1 MSVFSRGRA
10 IFGRLYG
17 TIDSRDLFPAD
28 KKETFYMKTIQ
39 EQFIINAKGKKTG
52 VILPIGEYRR
62 MMEDLHDLAVIAE
75 RREEKPI
82 SMAEMKKRLKK
93 DDAL

>member
-1 MSVFSRGRA
+1 MS
-10 IFGRLYG
+10 
-17 TIDSRDLFPAD
+17 
-28 KKETFYMKTIQ
+28 ETSYMKTIQ
-39 EQFIINAKGKKTG
+39 EQFIVNSNGKKTG

-75 RREEKPI
+75 RREEKPV

-93 DDAL
+93 DEAV